1 MDKNMSV
8 KDQVEQKST
17 VEVGSISEYFLTG
30 ISKYIV
36 EILAVIMAVFYL
48 GSAAIGG
55 QALEYHL
62 GVYVGITLVLI
73 FLIYPMKLGKKKFKP
88 SILDYILGILAASTT
103 FYFMWNYGEI
113 IDRLGA
119 ETNADLIFSIM
130 MLILSVEAGRRV
142 LGWTMPIIGGVFLLY
157 AIFGRDM
164 PDIISH
170 RGFSIERI
178 SLFFYLSE
186 DGIFGLMARVLVD
199 YVILFVFLGAF
210 LSKSGVGGFFIDIAL
225 SLAGRMSGGPA
236 KVAVIASAM
245 MGSISGSAI
254 ANTVSTGALT
264 IPLMKKVGFSKESSG
279 AIEASASIGGMFLPP
294 VMGAGVF
301 IMVEM
306 TGVPYQTLVLVSIV
320 PAILYFA
327 SIWSVVH
334 FEAKALGL
342 GGLTGDDIP
351 QFKDVIRERWF
362 LSLPLI
368 LMVYLLVSGFTPG
381 FSAFWGIIATIPC
394 SWFNPKNKMGLKK
407 VYRALSE
414 GAVSTLIIG
423 ANVGVISL
431 ILGMISLTGL
441 AQEFTN
447 IMLAVANDS
456 VLIVIGLI
464 ALASLIVG
472 MGLPV
477 TASYIVVAVLA
488 VPTLSEMGVAL
499 ISAHMIVY
507 WLSQDSNITPPVCVA
522 AYAGAAIAKAD
533 PWKTGWKA
541 VGYAK
546 MLYIM
551 PLLFAFTPMLMNG
564 DPIDIAITWASAA
577 LGVIFQGALMASYFR
592 RKTTG
597 FERFLLL
604 VTTALFYWPGLLSG
618 ILGLLVGALV
628 YYLQGR
634 VQTFNSKLS
643 NA

>member
-1 MDKNMSV
+1 MAK
-8 KDQVEQKST
+8 
-17 VEVGSISEYFLTG
+17 EVAFTNIENQDIDLEPGSASEINLTG
-30 ISKYIV
+30 LSRHV
-36 EILAVIMAVFYL
+36 AEIIAIIMTVFYL
-48 GSAAIGG
+48 GSAVLGG
-55 QALEYHL
+55 QALQYHL

-73 FLIYPMKLGKKKFKP
+73 FVIYPMKLGEKKLTP
-88 SILDYILGILAASTT
+88 TLLDYFLAFLSALSTLYFIL
-103 FYFMWNYGEI
+103 NYSSI
-113 IDRLGA
+113 VDRLGA
-119 ETNADLIFSIM
+119 ETTTDLVFSGIM
-130 MLILSVEAGRRV
+130 LVLSVEAGRRV
-142 LGWTMPIIGGVFLLY
+142 LGWTMPIIGGLFLLY
-157 AIFGRDM
+157 ALFGRYM

-170 RGFSIERI
+170 RGFSLDRI

-210 LSKSGVGGFFIDIAL
+210 LGKSGVGGFFIDLAL
-225 SLAGRMSGGPA
+225 SIAGRMTGGPA
-236 KVAVIASAM
+236 KVAVVASAM

-264 IPLMKKVGFSKESSG
+264 IPLMKRVGFSKEASG

-301 IMVEM
+301 IMVEL

-334 FEAKALGL
+334 YEAKSLGL
-342 GGLTGDDIP
+342 GGLADGDVP
-351 QFKDVIRERWF
+351 RFKDVIRERWF
-362 LSLPLI
+362 LSIPLI
-368 LMVYLLVSGFTPG
+368 IMVFLLIIGFTPG
-381 FSAFWGIIATIPC
+381 FSAFWGIVATIPC
-394 SWFNPKNKMGLKK
+394 SWLNPKNRMSLKC
-407 VYRALSE
+407 VFEALSE
-414 GAVSTLIIG
+414 GGLSTLIIG
-423 ANVGVISL
+423 ANVGIISL

-447 IMLAVANDS
+447 IMLQVSNDS
-456 VLIVIGLI
+456 VLIAIALI
-464 ALASLIVG
+464 AIASLIVG

-488 VPTLSEMGVAL
+488 VPTLSDMGVAL
-499 ISAHMIVY
+499 VSAHMIVY

-564 DPIDIAITWASAA
+564 DPIDIAITWVSTAI
-577 LGVIFQGALMASYFR
+577 GVIFQGAFMAGFFR
-592 RKTTG
+592 TKTTI
-597 FERFLLL
+597 FERCLLL
-604 VTTALFYWPGLLSG
+604 ITTALCYWPGIETL
-618 ILGLLVGALV
+618 ILGLVLGGVI
-628 YYLQGR
+628 YYMQG
-634 VQTFNSKLS
+634 FNQEIIEIES
-643 NA
+643 

>member
-1 MDKNMSV
+1 MSV
-8 KDQVEQKST
+8 TEQIEPSN
-17 VEVGSISEYFLTG
+17 EIEAGSVSEYYLTG

-36 EILAVIMAVFYL
+36 EIIAVMMSVFYL

-62 GVYVGITLVLI
+62 GIYVGITLVLI
-73 FLIYPMKLGKKKFKP
+73 FLIYPIQLGKQKFRP
-88 SILDYILGILAASTT
+88 TILDYALAILAAATT
-103 FYFMWNYGEI
+103 LYFIWYYGEI
-113 IDRLGA
+113 INRLGA
-119 ETNADLIFSIM
+119 ETNIDLTFSII
-130 MLILSVEAGRRV
+130 MLLLSVEAGRRV
-142 LGWTMPIIGGVFLLY
+142 LGWTMPIIGGIFLLY

-199 YVILFVFLGAF
+199 YVILFVFLGSF

-342 GGLTGDDIP
+342 GGLDEADVP
-351 QFKDVIRERWF
+351 KFKDIIRERWF

-368 LMVYLLVSGFTPG
+368 LMVYLLISGFTPG

-394 SWFNPKNKMGLKK
+394 SWFNPNNKMGIKNI
-407 VYRALSE
+407 YHALCE
-414 GAVSTLIIG
+414 GGISTLIIG

-456 VLIVIGLI
+456 VLIVIALI

-541 VGYAK
+541 VGYSK

-551 PLLFAFTPMLMNG
+551 PLLFAFTPMLTNG
-564 DPIDIAITWASAA
+564 EPVDVAITWVSAGI
-577 LGVIFQGALMASYFR
+577 GVIFQGALMASYFR
-592 RKTTG
+592 RKTTT
-597 FERFLLL
+597 FERVLLL
-604 VTTALFYWPGLLSG
+604 LATALLYWPG
-618 ILGLLVGALV
+618 IWTAAIGLLLGAFI

-634 VQTFNSKLS
+634 SSSLKMHDRSLQN
-643 NA
+643 